1 MKRRQRYIVTP
12 DADRIA
18 PDWLAVRINYD
29 TVNFI
34 YQVVDGAVQLKGVRI
49 GLDKVMFVVYKINDK
64 TSFLKERFYRD
75 VHLAVSSDMNNT
87 EN

>member
-1 MKRRQRYIVTP
+1 MNFMKNRQRYIVTH

-49 GLDKVMFVVYKINDK
+49 GHEIARIGDVVVLK
-64 TSFLKERFYRD
+64 TGKLHIERR
-75 VHLAVSSDMNNT
+75 
-87 EN
+87 

>member
-1 MKRRQRYIVTP
+1 MKNRQRYIVTP

-34 YQVVDGAVQLKGVRI
+34 YQVVDGAVKLKGVRI
-49 GLDKVMFVVYKINDK
+49 GHEIAKINDVIVLK
-64 TSFLKERFYRD
+64 TDKLCVEGR
-75 VHLAVSSDMNNT
+75 
-87 EN
+87 

>member
-1 MKRRQRYIVTP
+1 MNFMKNRQRYIVTH

-49 GLDKVMFVVYKINDK
+49 GHEIAKINDVIVLK
-64 TSFLKERFYRD
+64 TDKLCVEGRRSRIS
-75 VHLAVSSDMNNT
+75 H
-87 EN
+87 